1 MDFLQNHFELFDLP
15 VSYDINLTSLSER
28 YRDLQRAVHPDRFAS
43 ASDRERRLSVQK
55 AAQINEAYQVL
66 KSPLSRLRYML
77 ELLGVAFDDDRDTTL
92 DPMFLMEQM
101 ELREALSEI
110 RDNSEPMAALERLR
124 KDISMR
130 LSELFNQARE
140 AIQAATRSDEEKTR
154 AKQLL
159 HKLQF
164 LNKLQLEAEQLEEA
178 LLDAY

>member
-15 VSYDINLTSLSER
+15 VTYDINLTSLSER
-28 YRDLQRAVHPDRFAS
+28 YRDLQRAVHPDRFAN

-66 KSPLSRLRYML
+66 KFPLSRLRYML
-77 ELLGVAFDDDRDTTL
+77 ELQGVSFDDDRDTTL

-110 RDNSEPMAALERLR
+110 RDNSDPMAALDRLQ
-124 KDISMR
+124 KDINQR
-130 LSELFNQARE
+130 INVILNQARE
-140 AIQAATRSDEEKTR
+140 VIQNAALSDDEKMRS
-154 AKQLL
+154 KQLV

-164 LNKLQLEAEQLEEA
+164 LNKLQQEAEQLEES
-178 LLDAY
+178 LLDA